1 MLVEHFDLLSW
12 FAKERRLKQKNHAQ
26 DCRTLITTSDQQPAI
41 LPWSLCFG
49 WHPSFRAVTGILPH
63 PAAGLLLDDFAH
75 DRLSK
80 FESAEN
86 HAKARATGARVLL
99 RYQRRMLC
107 FSSNAL

>member
-41 LPWSLCFG
+41 LPWSLYFG

-63 PAAGLLLDDFAH
+63 PAAGLLLDDLAH

-80 FESAEN
+80 FESMVVGKSCES
-86 HAKARATGARVLL
+86 ARNRRARTLPISTTNV
-99 RYQRRMLC
+99 ML
-107 FSSNAL
+107 FE